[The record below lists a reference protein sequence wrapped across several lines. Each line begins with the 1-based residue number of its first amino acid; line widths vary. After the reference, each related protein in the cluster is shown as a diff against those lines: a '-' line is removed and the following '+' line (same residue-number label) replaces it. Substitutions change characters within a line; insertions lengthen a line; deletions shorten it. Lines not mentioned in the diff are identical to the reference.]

1 MFGNKLE
8 AKIDGNGNIV
18 IQEAD
23 NSTIT
28 INMNN
33 PEEVSKALINL
44 NDRLSQL
51 PLEMLRLMEEKRNK
65 EVPVIGANVYLTQ
78 YVIVPNGGFGG
89 YSLSVGVSITSTTKD
104 IRYFNEPFFKTSEPI
119 SENGLDTF
127 IMTDKVFQV
136 NFPQRLE
143 YGQPISVQY
152 HFNPNNELLRK
163 LVETNPK
170 ATIVAVVT
178 TTLGETYY
186 SNEYEVSKLFERRK

>member
-1 MFGNKLE
+1 MFSNKLE
-8 AKIDGNGNIV
+8 ARIDGNGNIV
-18 IQEAD
+18 IQDAD
-23 NSTIT
+23 SSAIT

-33 PEEVSKALINL
+33 PEDVSKALVDF

-51 PLEMLRLMEEKRNK
+51 PLEVLRLMEEKRNK
-65 EVPVIGANVYLTQ
+65 EVPIIGANVYLTQ

-119 SENGLDTF
+119 AENGLDTF

-136 NFPQRLE
+136 KFPQRLE

-152 HFNPNNELLRK
+152 HFNPENELLRN
-163 LVETNPK
+163 LVEKNPK

-186 SNEYEVSKLFERRK
+186 SNEYEVSKLFERR

>member
-18 IQEAD
+18 IQDAD
-23 NSTIT
+23 SSTIT

-33 PEEVSKALINL
+33 PEEVSKALVDF

-51 PLEMLRLMEEKRNK
+51 PLEVLRLMEEKRNK

-136 NFPQRLE
+136 KFPQRLE

-163 LVETNPK
+163 LVEINPK

-186 SNEYEVSKLFERRK
+186 SNEYEVSKLFERR